1 MLIKEE
7 IKKLEKEIAIID
19 KTLTVLFAVGIIELI
34 FTIMGCNRFDLLSL
48 GIVLTCAI
56 LFSRYLELNGTVG
69 ISVGILRGNLS
80 VILEISVGPIRL
92 DLNISFAKAKLV
104 FPSILDIL

>member
-34 FTIMGCNRFDLLSL
+34 FTIMGCNRFDFLSL
-48 GIVLTCAI
+48 GIILTCAI
-56 LFSRYLELNGTVG
+56 LFSRYFRKRNIKDIMLRIYDALELTEEELQTKYN
-69 ISVGILRGNLS
+69 
-80 VILEISVGPIRL
+80 
-92 DLNISFAKAKLV
+92 KK
-104 FPSILDIL
+104 